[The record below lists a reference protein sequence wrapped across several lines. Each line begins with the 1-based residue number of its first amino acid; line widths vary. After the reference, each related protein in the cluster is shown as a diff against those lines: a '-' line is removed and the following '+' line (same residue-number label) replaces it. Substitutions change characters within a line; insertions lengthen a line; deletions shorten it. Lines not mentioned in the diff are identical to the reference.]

1 MTHLITALALALQT
15 MLPTVKVDRVNAV
28 TDDMFAVV
36 QEESNSVKGLS
47 MQDETAVA
55 LLAAVVVNESGM
67 RESVEK
73 CRINGDGGKSIGL
86 GQVMKGV
93 NWEGYTREQICSN
106 RKLQL
111 KLALHVLDRCW
122 ARTPQAAPAL
132 RCYTS
137 GSAATDST
145 AARKELK
152 TYYKLSSIISSVKSK
167 LKPTRTVLTAQ
178 R

>member
-15 MLPTVKVDRVNAV
+15 MLPSINVDRVNAV
-28 TDDMFAVV
+28 TDDMFTVV
-36 QEESNSVKGLS
+36 REESNSEKKLS
-47 MQDETAVA
+47 MEQDTAIA

-73 CRINGDGGKSIGL
+73 CKTNGDGGKSIGL
-86 GQVMKGV
+86 GQVMKGI
-93 NWEGYTREQICSN
+93 NWEGHTRAQICSN

-122 ARTPQAAPAL
+122 SRTPQAAPTF

-137 GSAATDST
+137 GSAAVDSH
-145 AARKELK
+145 AANRGHKL
-152 TYYKLSSIISSVKSK
+152 YLKLSKVISSEKSK
-167 LKPTRTVLTAQ
+167 TKKENSTFAAK
-178 R
+178 